1 MRKLSAVTVTAVM
14 AGLAAA
20 PAADASRT
28 YVVLS
33 ARGASHA
40 EFVRAI
46 HRSGGRV
53 VRENRRIGLATV
65 GARSRG
71 FATRAAPPRAP
82 ARAAAHR
89 AIGAGPQTPASRPPP
104 APRGPGMS

>member
-40 EFVRAI
+40 EFV
-46 HRSGGRV
+46 
-53 VRENRRIGLATV
+53 
-65 GARSRG
+65 SR
-71 FATRAAPPRAP
+71 
-82 ARAAAHR
+82 
-89 AIGAGPQTPASRPPP
+89 
-104 APRGPGMS
+104 